1 MTLILNKI
9 KYLLLFIF
17 LQTLLLAGYGQGHDN
32 EVYNGYT
39 DFLTQLQD
47 EGYLSGNI
55 HIFQD
60 ERINLLIYKHIKANR
75 RSEGVPGYRIRIFA
89 ASGQNSKQNALSEKS
104 RFLKKYP
111 GIQSYLVYDTP
122 DYKIYVGDFR
132 TQTEAYKAYQR
143 ILVNFPA
150 AFIVND
156 NINTHLA
163 K

>member
-1 MTLILNKI
+1 MLLKRI
-9 KYLLLFIF
+9 KYLLLFVF
-17 LQTLLLAGYGQGHDN
+17 LLTGLQAGIGQDKDY
-32 EVYNGYT
+32 EIYNGYT

-55 HIFQD
+55 RIFQD

-111 GIQSYLVYDTP
+111 GFQSYLVYDTP

-156 NINTHLA
+156 NINTNIA
-163 K
+163 N